1 MPLPGEL
8 TNVIKS
14 AVAFSDLSDGYDYLR
29 KLYYMVTNE
38 KTNNLEKLKE
48 QGFTVREIEILS
60 KVSKSSVSRILKGDS
75 NE

>member
-1 MPLPGEL
+1 MPMPGEL

-14 AVAFSDLSDGYDYLR
+14 AVALSDLSDGYDYLR
-29 KLYYMVTNE
+29 KLYYIVTNE